1 MIVDLRVRKALLMQ
15 FNDLL
20 PRFRRNAQH
29 IYVSY
34 LAWRVRRVVRVAGR
48 YLVLLLLELFY
59 DCNLMNTANCLHH
72 LLPSVHLT
80 IQVSSMALIR

>member
-1 MIVDLRVRKALLMQ
+1 MVVDLRVRQTLLMQ

-34 LAWRVRRVVRVAGR
+34 LAWRVRRVVLVAGR
-48 YLVLLLLELFY
+48 YLVLLLLELFF
-59 DCNLMNTANCLHH
+59 DCNLMKTANCLHL

-80 IQVSSMALIR
+80 IQISSVALIC